1 MLARAASNMAALMA
15 VKLGKKNFV
24 VDSGFLI
31 EIVKQIVCEIH
42 RYRYRDEKSNW
53 KRRYDILPVRIEFKS
68 RALFI
73 GG

>member
-1 MLARAASNMAALMA
+1 M
-15 VKLGKKNFV
+15 